1 MGILLGLLTALTW
14 GGADFIARFAT
25 HRIGALRS
33 MLYMQL
39 TGFLLLSFLLPA
51 LGGWGHLADGSGWQ
65 PWAWGFLAGSFN
77 AVSGLALYRAF
88 EIGKMAVVAPLSA
101 SYPALTLLLSWMTGE
116 RLSIV
121 RIAGII
127 CTLVGVVV
135 VAGGEKTPDENDAE
149 AVRRS
154 GRGIGWACFAAVG
167 FAVLFWLLGTRI
179 IPRVGAVQ
187 TVWMI
192 RLTSTL
198 LTAAAILIAKQ
209 PVHLPRG
216 TRVALAMD
224 GDRHHFR
231 RNLSHQPVDICFHPS
246 SFFSALSEAFPRTDT
261 LHGGMTPPFCNVAL
275 PVPLRTT
282 FTYAVPETL
291 RGTVQPGSRVLV
303 PFRKKAMVGVVV
315 ELAESAPQGATIRE
329 VTRVLDFVPALTPKL
344 IELAHWIA
352 GYYLAPA
359 GEVFRAMLPPVTEL
373 KSQRR
378 IILTDE

>member
-39 TGFLLLSFLLPA
+39 IGFVLLSISLPF

-65 PWAWGFLAGSFN
+65 PWAWGALGGFFN

-101 SYPALTLLLSWMTGE
+101 SYPALTLILSWITGE
-116 RLSIV
+116 RLGAV

-135 VAGGEKTPDENDAE
+135 VAGGEKTPDEKDAA

-154 GRGIGWACFAAVG
+154 GRGIGWAIFSSVG
-167 FAVLFWLLGTRI
+167 FALLFWLLGVRI

-192 RLTSTL
+192 RLTSIVLISTV
-198 LTAAAILIAKQ
+198 ILVSKQ
-209 PVHLPRG
+209 PMHLPRG
-216 TRVALAMD
+216 EVRWMAVGMGALDTGAFVLSNRGMQMEQVAVISVLGSLYGAVTVGLAAI
-224 GDRHHFR
+224 F
-231 RNLSHQPVDICFHPS
+231 
-246 SFFSALSEAFPRTDT
+246 
-261 LHGGMTPPFCNVAL
+261 
-275 PVPLRTT
+275 LREH
-282 FTYAVPETL
+282 V
-291 RGTVQPGSRVLV
+291 SRWQWAGIVTI
-303 PFRKKAMVGVVV
+303 FVG
-315 ELAESAPQGATIRE
+315 I
-329 VTRVLDFVPALTPKL
+329 FL
-344 IELAHWIA
+344 IS
-352 GYYLAPA
+352 
-359 GEVFRAMLPPVTEL
+359 R
-373 KSQRR
+373 
-378 IILTDE
+378 

>member
-39 TGFLLLSFLLPA
+39 IGFLLLTFSLPW

-65 PWAWGFLAGSFN
+65 PWAWGFLAGCFN
-77 AVSGLALYRAF
+77 AMAGLALYRAF

-101 SYPALTLLLSWMTGE
+101 SYPALTMLLSWMTGE

-216 TRVALAMD
+216 EVRWMAVGMGAFDTSAFVLSNLGMKMEQVAVISVLGSLYGAVTVGLAAI
-224 GDRHHFR
+224 F
-231 RNLSHQPVDICFHPS
+231 
-246 SFFSALSEAFPRTDT
+246 
-261 LHGGMTPPFCNVAL
+261 
-275 PVPLRTT
+275 LREH
-282 FTYAVPETL
+282 V
-291 RGTVQPGSRVLV
+291 SRWQWTGIV
-303 PFRKKAMVGVVV
+303 
-315 ELAESAPQGATIRE
+315 TI
-329 VTRVLDFVPALTPKL
+329 FAGIFL
-344 IELAHWIA
+344 IS
-352 GYYLAPA
+352 
-359 GEVFRAMLPPVTEL
+359 R
-373 KSQRR
+373 
-378 IILTDE
+378 

>member
-39 TGFLLLSFLLPA
+39 TGFLLLSFLLPV

-77 AVSGLALYRAF
+77 AMSGLAL
-88 EIGKMAVVAPLSA
+88 
-101 SYPALTLLLSWMTGE
+101 YPALTLLLSWMTGE

-154 GRGIGWACFAAVG
+154 GRGIGWAIFSAFG
-167 FAVLFWLLGTRI
+167 FAVLFWLLGIRV
-179 IPRVGAVQ
+179 IPRAGAIQ

-192 RLTSTL
+192 RLASAA
-198 LTAAAILIAKQ
+198 LTAAVILISRQ
-209 PVHLPRG
+209 PARLPRG
-216 TRVALAMD
+216 EVRWMALGMGALDTSAFVLSNLGMKMEQVAVVTVLSSLYGAVTVGLAAIFLKE
-224 GDRHHFR
+224 H
-231 RNLSHQPVDICFHPS
+231 V
-246 SFFSALSEAFPRTDT
+246 
-261 LHGGMTPPFCNVAL
+261 
-275 PVPLRTT
+275 
-282 FTYAVPETL
+282 
-291 RGTVQPGSRVLV
+291 SRWQWTGIVTI
-303 PFRKKAMVGVVV
+303 FVG
-315 ELAESAPQGATIRE
+315 I
-329 VTRVLDFVPALTPKL
+329 FL
-344 IELAHWIA
+344 IS
-352 GYYLAPA
+352 
-359 GEVFRAMLPPVTEL
+359 R
-373 KSQRR
+373 
-378 IILTDE
+378 